1 MLGCIYLHELDVAMD
16 KLDIIYKRFVDD
28 FIIME
33 KTKHKVICP
42 ECKGNGYIRV
52 PYELAREEIT
62 ARCDTCKCEGE
73 ITLTEEDFIDQ
84 IDKPN

>member
-1 MLGCIYLHELDVAMD
+1 MTCGNVRLTERHQV
-16 KLDIIYKRFVDD
+16 
-28 FIIME
+28 E

-42 ECKGNGYIRV
+42 ECKGNGFIRV

-73 ITLTEEDFIDQ
+73 LTLTEEDFIDQ

>member
-1 MLGCIYLHELDVAMD
+1 MRR
-16 KLDIIYKRFVDD
+16 KLNLMVKH
-28 FIIME
+28 ME

-52 PYELAREEIT
+52 PYEQAREEIT
-62 ARCDTCKCEGE
+62 ARCDTCECEGE